1 MTSKDKDKDKDEIRK
16 RLSSLVNFLNMQSLS
31 AGDDPSWAANC
42 IQLFLDGDE
51 KTLDHAFGLHS
62 SKRGLKPME
71 SGEHDDWVVAAWQQ
85 VLSATPEGKMWPDTK
100 TLAKIGRYFELGEKD
115 NENTEDHIIASE
127 LKRTIIQYGPII
139 VKQLSEEIIIRV
151 GETEE

>member
-1 MTSKDKDKDKDEIRK
+1 
-16 RLSSLVNFLNMQSLS
+16 
-31 AGDDPSWAANC
+31 
-42 IQLFLDGDE
+42 
-51 KTLDHAFGLHS
+51 
-62 SKRGLKPME
+62 
-71 SGEHDDWVVAAWQQ
+71 
-85 VLSATPEGKMWPDTK
+85 MWPDTK

-139 VKQLSEEIIIRV
+139 VKQLSEEIIIRL

>member
-1 MTSKDKDKDKDEIRK
+1 MTSKDKDEIRK
-16 RLSSLVNFLNMQSLS
+16 RLSSLVNFLNMQSLF
-31 AGDDPSWAANC
+31 AGDNPSWAADC
-42 IQLFLDGDE
+42 IQSFLDGDE

-85 VLSATPEGKMWPDTK
+85 VLSVTPEGKMWPDTK